1 MNKAEVSAL
10 FALQFNEAP
19 SFVIASPGRI
29 NLIGEHVDYN
39 SGFVLPAAIDKYM
52 YVAVSLRNDSQISL
66 HATDLN
72 QNFQTNLD
80 DVLQR
85 SNLGWPN
92 YVLGVIDELKKDGH
106 VVSGFNMLITG
117 NIPIGAGVS
126 SSAALECATVFA
138 CKHLFDLDISKQV
151 MVKTAQRAEN
161 NFVGVNCGVMDQFA
175 CMFGKADHVIKLD
188 CADLSYTYLPF
199 KVEGISI
206 VLFDTFVKH
215 SLASS
220 EYNTRRQECE
230 TGLAALR
237 QQFSI
242 TSFREAT
249 LVMLDTVAD
258 SISYKVYNRCKY
270 VIEEIARMEAACD
283 HLLTGKIDAFGT
295 RMYETHKG
303 LSELYEVSCAE
314 LDCIV
319 ENCKK
324 ENDIVGARMMGG
336 GFGGCVIAL
345 VQSTNVEEIYNRI
358 NTAYQKKIGRNIGK
372 YLMQIGDGTRL
383 LD

>member
-10 FALQFNEAP
+10 FVTQFNEAP
-19 SFVIASPGRI
+19 LFVIASPGRI

-39 SGFVLPAAIDKYM
+39 HGFVLPAAIDKYM
-52 YVAVSLRNDSQISL
+52 YVAVSKRNDSHIHI
-66 HATDLN
+66 HAADLN
-72 QNFQTNLD
+72 QNYQTNLD
-80 DVLQR
+80 APLQP
-85 SNLGWPN
+85 SSSGWPN
-92 YVLGVIDELKKDGH
+92 YVLGVVHDLLEAGYS
-106 VVSGFNMLITG
+106 VSGFNMLITG

-138 CKHLFDLDISKQV
+138 CKHLFDLDISKQA

-175 CMFGKADHVIKLD
+175 SMFGKADHVIKLD
-188 CADLSYTYLPF
+188 CADLSYTYFPF
-199 KVEGISI
+199 KLEGISI

-230 TGLAALR
+230 TGLAVLR

-242 TSFREAT
+242 PSFREAT
-249 LVMLDTVAD
+249 LAMLDAVPD
-258 SISYKVYNRCKY
+258 SISEKVYNRCTY
-270 VIEEIARMEAACD
+270 VIEEIARMEAACN
-283 HLLTGKIDAFGT
+283 HLLAGEIGAFGA
-295 RMYETHKG
+295 RMYETHTG
-303 LSELYEVSCAE
+303 LSELYEVSCPE

-324 ENDIVGARMMGG
+324 ENDVIGARMMGG

-345 VQSTNVEEIYNRI
+345 VQTTNVEAVYNRI
-358 NTAYQKKIGRNIGK
+358 NTEYQNKFGRTMGK
-372 YLMQIGDGTRL
+372 YLMQIGDGTRFL
-383 LD
+383 